1 MSSEPAVFDLRPLTI
16 GEILDRAVTLYIRNF
31 TPLTLIMLFALIPT
45 SLARYYTMQNSMAFY
60 GTLLQQISGTPG
72 HKASPTKI
80 NKAFE
85 SSPAVGAASVAALV
99 FTIFVLPFANVGIA
113 LGVAMVYDARRVDV
127 RLAFLGAL
135 RRWPAV
141 LLMGVFEMLAILVWG
156 VAGGL
161 IFGILA
167 VFGVAVGIALP
178 GLRVAGILLL
188 ALALLA
194 WLLTFVPLLL
204 AVLLSFCAIGIE
216 HLPAPRA
223 FVQGLARTYSRAHFK
238 RTFLVSLAFLAI
250 QVGSVVVVIAGEAIS
265 YLILKSAVFET
276 VVTTLLSMVSAAFL
290 SVVVAVY
297 YYDLRVRLEGLDLR
311 ISAPA

>member
-31 TPLTLIMLFALIPT
+31 APLTLIMLFALIPT
-45 SLARYYTMQNSMAFY
+45 SLARYYTMQNSTAFY
-60 GTLLQQISGTPG
+60 GALLQQISGAPG
-72 HKASPTKI
+72 HKPSPAKI
-80 NKAFE
+80 NKALE
-85 SSPAVGAASVAALV
+85 STPALGAASVAALV

-113 LGVAMVYDARRVDV
+113 LGVAMVYDAQAVDV
-127 RLAFLGAL
+127 RLAVLGAL

-141 LLMGVFEMLAILVWG
+141 LLMGIFEMLAILVWG

-178 GLRVAGILLL
+178 GLRVAGIILL

-216 HLPAPRA
+216 HVPAPRA
-223 FVQGLARTYSRAHFK
+223 FVQGLARTYNRAHFK
-238 RTFLVSLAFLAI
+238 RTMLVSLAFLAI
-250 QVGSVVVVIAGEAIS
+250 QAGSVVAVIVGQAVS
-265 YLILKSAVFET
+265 LLILKSALFET

-290 SVVVAVY
+290 SVAVAVY